1 MSISNEDDIPDDV
14 LVEDLSE
21 PEEGAQLIHNN
32 LANEFQD
39 STSAISHHSFDDNF
53 NNNLSDDE
61 NEDWIESVASGFFI
75 QDTMMYKPFQM
86 IPPSP
91 YRHSYVCRLDTWLY
105 GQLSPNVWNESLKRF
120 VMRCLQDLRNWND
133 DANTSDRVVDEGSEL
148 EEIFETWPERI
159 RRFEENLQHEVEGR
173 YDSITFIRKKNSHLI
188 LSNS

>member
-1 MSISNEDDIPDDV
+1 M
-14 LVEDLSE
+14 
-21 PEEGAQLIHNN
+21 
-32 LANEFQD
+32 
-39 STSAISHHSFDDNF
+39 
-53 NNNLSDDE
+53 
-61 NEDWIESVASGFFI
+61 
-75 QDTMMYKPFQM
+75 
-86 IPPSP
+86 
-91 YRHSYVCRLDTWLY
+91 R
-105 GQLSPNVWNESLKRF
+105 PNIWNESLKRF